1 MENFCSS
8 QQEKVTSSDANKST
22 ATADQSKDSTSTA
35 SSVTQ
40 ISRPLTP
47 HESLRQ
53 QLNKRIASLD
63 ASSSTASDALKQ
75 STSTVNSDES
85 TIASTVSDRSK
96 ASGRMSTSSAKVRQ
110 SDEVLQRFK
119 QDSAQTQAQQSERV
133 SQMERQLQRVHEVD
147 SKLDT
152 IQTEFADRINLL
164 EGRMEESMN
173 NNMAKLLALVQ
184 SMYQA
189 QSPSTPNRCTTSSIA
204 HKLLPAADLSAL
216 QEINTLDSDGSST
229 LASSSSRASS
239 MSMESTD
246 PMQSPDHKKHKS
258 TGKPPKK
265 RMVLKESIRR
275 QLDELHE
282 SKNETGETASQSSV
296 DSLDKITDEMDELM
310 QSNAS
315 ITTPPT
321 SERQYTASPDQE
333 VNTQAS
339 SSDGRGS
346 PS

>member
-1 MENFCSS
+1 
-8 QQEKVTSSDANKST
+8 
-22 ATADQSKDSTSTA
+22 
-35 SSVTQ
+35 
-40 ISRPLTP
+40 
-47 HESLRQ
+47 
-53 QLNKRIASLD
+53 
-63 ASSSTASDALKQ
+63 
-75 STSTVNSDES
+75 
-85 TIASTVSDRSK
+85 
-96 ASGRMSTSSAKVRQ
+96 MSTSSAKVQ
-110 SDEVLQRFK
+110 QLDEVLQRFK

-147 SKLDT
+147 SKLET

-184 SMYQA
+184 SMHQV
-189 QSPSTPNRCTTSSIA
+189 QSPSTPNRRPTSSID
-204 HKLLPAADLSAL
+204 HKISPAADLSAL
-216 QEINTLDSDGSST
+216 QQINTLDSDGSST
-229 LASSSSRASS
+229 LASSSSRASG

-275 QLDELHE
+275 RLDELQE
-282 SKNETGETASQSSV
+282 SKNETGETASQSSA
-296 DSLDKITDEMDELM
+296 DSLDKITNEMDELM
-310 QSNAS
+310 QHSNAS

-321 SERQYTASPDQE
+321 SERQYTARPDQE